1 MVSSPIC
8 GIYLDLDKQNC
19 AVTFL
24 NLSNQ
29 STPVMSR
36 RIFHAKIFKPPF
48 EVSYVFKFVFNVG
61 W

>member
-8 GIYLDLDKQNC
+8 GTYLGLDTQNH
-19 AVTFL
+19 AFTFL
-24 NLSNQ
+24 NFSNQ

-36 RIFHAKIFKPPF
+36 RTFHAKGFKPPF
-48 EVSYVFKFVFNVG
+48 EPSYVFKFIFNVG